1 MVDMAVEPVHAQEHA
16 LIFDHLLQVGA
27 PAHAT
32 YDRPPYPDMLDFA
45 RTGAAVGGTS
55 ATLEKT
61 RVLAAYFRSLDN
73 DDDLRRAAVFM
84 AGRPFGQSKRR
95 TLGLGWAALSK
106 VVGAISGRDDGELQG
121 LFRKHSDLGDWAGE
135 ALEGRTENGDVP
147 LEEVEK
153 TLEGIRT
160 ARGAA
165 KAAPLEELL
174 RRLHPEAARFVVK
187 VVSGEMRIGLSE
199 GLVEAAIAEAFGR
212 PVTQVKRVHLI
223 TGDIGETAVKVKN
236 GQLQTSTVTLFQ
248 PIRFMLASPVET
260 AAEAFG
266 RMGAAKVWTEEK
278 YDGVRCQLHHADG
291 RVELF
296 SRDLKETT
304 SAFPELTENASRL
317 GHAVLFDG
325 EVLAH
330 RDGKVL
336 RFFELQHRLGRK
348 QVTTEL
354 RRDVPVVLVIFDLL
368 YLDGRSLLDEPL
380 EERRRLLEGLGVEH
394 PFLLARLEEAT
405 SPADLDRIFA
415 DTRER
420 GHEGLMVK
428 DPASPY
434 TPGRRGLA
442 WLKLKRPLATLDV
455 VVTAVEWGHG
465 KRKGVLSDYT
475 FAVKDT
481 ATGRLVNVGKAYT
494 GLTDAEIA
502 EMTKL
507 FLSLTVD
514 DRGWA
519 RMVKPEV
526 VLEVAFDS
534 IQHSNRHASGYALR
548 FPRIVRI
555 RDDKPVDEID
565 TLQRVTELYER
576 YFGAQ
581 TEASLSE
588 VAEAII
594 PTRPGPRRG
603 PGRPPHGVGR

>member
-1 MVDMAVEPVHAQEHA
+1 
-16 LIFDHLLQVGA
+16 
-27 PAHAT
+27 
-32 YDRPPYPDMLDFA
+32 
-45 RTGAAVGGTS
+45 
-55 ATLEKT
+55 
-61 RVLAAYFRSLDN
+61 
-73 DDDLRRAAVFM
+73 
-84 AGRPFGQSKRR
+84 
-95 TLGLGWAALSK
+95 
-106 VVGAISGRDDGELQG
+106 
-121 LFRKHSDLGDWAGE
+121 
-135 ALEGRTENGDVP
+135 
-147 LEEVEK
+147 
-153 TLEGIRT
+153 
-160 ARGAA
+160 
-165 KAAPLEELL
+165 
-174 RRLHPEAARFVVK
+174 
-187 VVSGEMRIGLSE
+187 MRIGLSD
-199 GLVEAAIAEAFGR
+199 GLVEAAIAEAFGL

-223 TGDIGETAVKVKN
+223 TGDIGETAVRVK
-236 GQLQTSTVTLFQ
+236 GGLIETSTVTPFQ

-260 AAEAFG
+260 AAEAFE
-266 RMGAAKVWTEEK
+266 RMGADKVWTEEK

-304 SAFPELTENASRL
+304 SAFPELAESATKL

-330 RDGKVL
+330 RDGRVL

-348 QVTTEL
+348 VVTAKL
-354 RRDVPVVLVIFDLL
+354 RNEVPVVLVIFDLL

-380 EERRRLLEGLGVEH
+380 AERRRLLEGLRVEH
-394 PFLLARLEEAT
+394 PFLLARLEEAS

-475 FAVKDT
+475 FAVKDS

-502 EMTKL
+502 DMTKR

-555 RDDKPVDEID
+555 RDDKPVEEID
-565 TLQRVTELYER
+565 TLERVAELYER

-581 TEASLSE
+581 GEASLTE
-588 VAEAII
+588 VAEVII
-594 PTRPGPRRG
+594 PTRPGPRRS
-603 PGRPPHGVGR
+603 PGHPPHKVGR